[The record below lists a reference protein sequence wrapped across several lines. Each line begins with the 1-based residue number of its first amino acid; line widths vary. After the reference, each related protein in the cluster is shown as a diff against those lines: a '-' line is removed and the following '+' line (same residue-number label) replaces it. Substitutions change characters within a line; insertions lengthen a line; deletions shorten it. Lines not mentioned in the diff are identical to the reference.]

1 MKEMNYDYEEQ
12 EIGQEENQ
20 TADENK
26 KGGMTVLVV
35 EPLKPAYLKTISGD
49 LKSLQKEVG
58 GLNDAT
64 YPFEDRVA
72 VVLNDKG
79 KLDCL
84 MPNRGLYDNDGNLY
98 DIVAGTFLVVGLEE
112 ENFCSLNEEMA
123 AKYLE
128 KYKVPEIVVCINGQL
143 GMLQIPEEWIRDRGS
158 ADKKLKNGRNQK
170 KKSGKRNRADES
182 R

>member
-1 MKEMNYDYEEQ
+1 MNYDYEEQ
-12 EIGQEENQ
+12 ETGREENQ
-20 TADENK
+20 TADANK
-26 KGGMTVLVV
+26 EGGMTVLVV

-58 GLNDAT
+58 GLIDAT

-84 MPNRGLYDNDGNLY
+84 MPNRGLYDNAGNLY
-98 DIVAGTFLVVGLEE
+98 DIVAGTFLVVGLGEE
-112 ENFCSLNEEMA
+112 SFCSLNEEMA

-128 KYKVPEIVVCINGQL
+128 KYKVPEMVVCINGQL
-143 GMLQIPEEWIRDRGS
+143 GMLPIPEEWIRDRVS
-158 ADKKLKNGRNQK
+158 VNKEFKNGRNQE
-170 KKSGKRNRADES
+170 KKSGKRSRADEG

>member
-1 MKEMNYDYEEQ
+1 MNHDYEEQ
-12 EIGQEENQ
+12 GSGCEKHQP
-20 TADENK
+20 ADGDRN
-26 KGGMTVLVV
+26 GGMTVLVV

-58 GLNDAT
+58 GLIDAT

-84 MPNRGLYDNDGNLY
+84 MPNRGLYDKDGNLY
-98 DIVAGTFLVVGLEE
+98 DIVAGTFLVVGLGEE
-112 ENFCSLNEEMA
+112 DFCSLNEEMA
-123 AKYLE
+123 EKYLT
-128 KYKVPEIVVCINGQL
+128 KYKNPEMVVCINGQL
-143 GMLQIPEEWIRDRGS
+143 GMFQIPEEWTRGRAS
-158 ADKKLKNGRNQK
+158 VSKGLKNGRNQE
-170 KKSGKRNRADES
+170 KKSGKRNRADEG